1 MINKRLLNEMPQAK
15 TDIFKTVLMQ
25 WISLLCN
32 IAFVFS
38 IAFLIDVYKRQASA
52 LMKWQSKIQLL

>member
-38 IAFLIDVYKRQASA
+38 IAFLIDQALHQTIRVS
-52 LMKWQSKIQLL
+52 